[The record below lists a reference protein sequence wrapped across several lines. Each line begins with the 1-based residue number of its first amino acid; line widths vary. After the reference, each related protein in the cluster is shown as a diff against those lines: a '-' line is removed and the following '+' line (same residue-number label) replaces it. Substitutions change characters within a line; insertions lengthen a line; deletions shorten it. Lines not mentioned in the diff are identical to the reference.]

1 MWQRGD
7 SNDIEIKS
15 RGADYLRNMDSW
27 FVGFFS
33 PGDSNL
39 HYQRSQRFLLR
50 RAISGG
56 LHLFKWENIIKYKNS

>member
-1 MWQRGD
+1 VWQRGD

-33 PGDSNL
+33 LGDSNL
-39 HYQRSQRFLLR
+39 TLSKKSTVPI
-50 RAISGG
+50 A
-56 LHLFKWENIIKYKNS
+56 

>member
-39 HYQRSQRFLLR
+39 TLSRKSTVP
-50 RAISGG
+50 IV
-56 LHLFKWENIIKYKNS
+56 